1 MSDLAD
7 LRKDYSLAGLSEK
20 DLTRDPF
27 RQFDR
32 WYQEAG
38 AARLPEPN
46 AMVLATVSRDGRP
59 SLRAVLLKDVD
70 GRGFVFYTNYES
82 RKGRELV
89 VNPRATLLFPWF
101 ELERQVIIE
110 GSVTRVPRWN
120 ASSAL
125 HG

>member
-38 AARLPEPN
+38 A
-46 AMVLATVSRDGRP
+46 TRP
-59 SLRAVLLKDVD
+59 SPPPPRSGWGVDLRTAVALNNL
-70 GRGFVFYTNYES
+70 
-82 RKGRELV
+82 
-89 VNPRATLLFPWF
+89 
-101 ELERQVIIE
+101 
-110 GSVTRVPRWN
+110 RVQ
-120 ASSAL
+120 
-125 HG
+125 